1 MAVTRT
7 TTELATAVLRK
18 LSQIDAVE
26 TADDHTEAKTVI
38 TDSYNDK
45 YYELRFK
52 DLTYWTQ
59 TTIPVEVFPAIRDLI
74 VLDVSGEFGQPVS
87 PEDYEAREQII
98 LKRIRRI
105 TGRQHS
111 KNRTQTLYF

>member
-1 MAVTRT
+1 MATTRT

-18 LSQIDAVE
+18 LSQIDATE
-26 TADDHTEAKTVI
+26 DADDHTEAKTVI

-45 YYELRFK
+45 YYELRFH
-52 DLTYWTQ
+52 DMTYWTQ
-59 TTIPVEVFPAIRDLI
+59 ASIPVEVFAAIRDL
-74 VLDVSGEFGQPVS
+74 VALDVSGHFGEPVS

-105 TGRQHS
+105 TGTQHS
-111 KNRTQTLYF
+111 KTSTQALYY